1 MKILVDLNV
10 LLDFLQRREPFFE
23 DAASILDGVLY
34 RKFDG
39 VLAVHA
45 ITTAFYLLS
54 KSRSAE
60 STRDAVQWLID
71 TFEIPPCDKGA
82 LEEAM
87 ISGFADFEDAVTS
100 VQARRSGCEFIVTR
114 NRVDFA
120 RSAVPAITPAGFL
133 LRLQSE

>member
-54 KSRSAE
+54 KGRSAE
-60 STRDAVQWLID
+60 STREAVQWLIG

-82 LEEAM
+82 LEEA
-87 ISGFADFEDAVTS
+87 IDSGFADFEDAVTS

-114 NRVDFA
+114 NRVDFV
-120 RSAVPAITPAGFL
+120 RSTVPALTPVEFL
-133 LRLQSE
+133 NRFEVE